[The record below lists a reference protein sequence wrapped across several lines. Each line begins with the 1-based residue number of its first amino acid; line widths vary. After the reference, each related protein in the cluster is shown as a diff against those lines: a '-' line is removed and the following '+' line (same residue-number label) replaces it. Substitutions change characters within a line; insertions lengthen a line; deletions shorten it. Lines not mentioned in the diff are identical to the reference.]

1 MYLNSFEKEEYYL
14 AREAFAAW
22 QSKAHESI
30 DEYIMRQRK
39 HELNEL
45 VNKVIEKELSVTD
58 RLIVELHWFRGYSKS
73 EVARKLGID
82 PSTVTRR
89 LEKINDTIYDKLKY
103 VIEYRYGSS
112 FSKKAGIIIKNKN
125 ALFSYTEPTVLSE
138 RVRQL
143 RLRQCLE
150 LRDVSEMTGI
160 PEKALKE
167 IEEKGREMSATEI
180 RKLSVLYGTTSDYII
195 FGKAKKGEVN
205 Q

>member
-180 RKLSVLYGTTSDYII
+180 RKLSVLYGTTADYII
-195 FGKAKKGEVN
+195 FGKA
-205 Q
+205 

>member
-14 AREAFAAW
+14 AREAFATW

-180 RKLSVLYGTTSDYII
+180 RKLSVLYGTTADYII

>member
-180 RKLSVLYGTTSDYII
+180 RKLSVLYGTTADYII
-195 FGKAKKGEVN
+195 FGKAKKGEIN

>member
-180 RKLSVLYGTTSDYII
+180 RKLSVLYGTTADYII

>member
-1 MYLNSFEKEEYYL
+1 
-14 AREAFAAW
+14 
-22 QSKAHESI
+22 
-30 DEYIMRQRK
+30 MRQRK

-125 ALFSYTEPTVLSE
+125 ALFSYTEPTVLSV

-180 RKLSVLYGTTSDYII
+180 RKLSVLYGTTADYII

>member
-150 LRDVSEMTGI
+150 QRDVSEMTGI

-180 RKLSVLYGTTSDYII
+180 RKLSVLYGTTADYII

>member
-138 RVRQL
+138 RVKQL

-180 RKLSVLYGTTSDYII
+180 RKLSVLYGTTADYII